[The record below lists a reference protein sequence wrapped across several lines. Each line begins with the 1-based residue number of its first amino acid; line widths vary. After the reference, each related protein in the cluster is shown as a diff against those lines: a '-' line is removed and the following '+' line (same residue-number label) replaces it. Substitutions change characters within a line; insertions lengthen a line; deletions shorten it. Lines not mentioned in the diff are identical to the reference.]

1 MAQGFVDWLDL
12 TWSAEVCPQGFVAF
26 AVSLQEC
33 LGGGV
38 ALDRG
43 QWGYTC
49 AAAVLGSGRVLW
61 SPDRLETGVHLMLP
75 ASAIGRLPVS
85 LDAFMVD
92 AYASGATCTRLDLA
106 MDSIGEVNIEQIEGA
121 CRSGDVVTRS
131 RSIRVVEDIRLG
143 GKTVYIGAAGSD
155 TLVRFY
161 DKRAEQ
167 ESKGKEISYPD
178 GVSWV
183 RCELQLRHDRA
194 NQVFIAVCAGVDC
207 LGYVSSCVDFRD
219 SSSDRN
225 SARRERLEWWVLWL
239 GTSLALR
246 FDTVSPNVEVEKMR
260 SWVVRSVACTLSV
273 LLMADGGALDWL
285 EATIKDGWRR
295 CPDWKRRLALQ

>member
-12 TWSAEVCPQGFVAF
+12 TWGVEVCPQGLVAF
-26 AVSLQEC
+26 AQSLQDR

-38 ALDRG
+38 LLERG
-43 QWGYTC
+43 MWGYTC

-61 SPDRLETGVHLMLP
+61 TPDRPETGVHLSLP
-75 ASAIGRLPVS
+75 ASAIGRLPTS
-85 LDAFMVD
+85 LDAFMLD

-106 MDSIGEVNIEQIEGA
+106 TDSIGEVNIEQIDAA
-121 CRSGDVVTRS
+121 CRCGDVVTRS
-131 RSIRVVEDIRLG
+131 RSIRVVEDVRLG
-143 GKTVYIGAAGSD
+143 GKTIYVGAAGSD

-167 ESKGKEISYPD
+167 ESKGKEIPYAD

-194 NQVFIAVCAGVDC
+194 HQVFTAVCAGVDC
-207 LGYVSSCVDFRD
+207 LGYVVSCVDFRD
-219 SSSDRN
+219 ASSDSN

-239 GTSLALR
+239 GTSLALK
-246 FDTVSPNVEVEKMR
+246 FDCVSANAEVAKMR
-260 SWVVRSVACTLSV
+260 DWVIRSVACTLSV
-273 LLMADGGALDWL
+273 LLMADGGDLGWL
-285 EATIKDGWRR
+285 EATIRDGWRR